1 MTITG
6 TLIDRLEIERTIST
20 LGRCLDERDFEG
32 LRDLFTENASVATP
46 GGTATGHDALVD
58 QARGRHSNDDG
69 IQHVITNLLVDQDG
83 DHAEVRANLLV
94 SFAHA
99 GPADPAPFLLGEV
112 YRFELRRTGDGW
124 RISSLASTPTWTLNR
139 PAQLAF
145 QPDGSLSA

>member
-1 MTITG
+1 MTTIE
-6 TLIDRLEIERTIST
+6 TLIDRLEIERAISH

-32 LRDLFTENASVATP
+32 LRNLFTEDAAVTTP
-46 GGTATGHDALVD
+46 GGTAAGHDALVD
-58 QARGRHSNDDG
+58 QARRRHSDDDG

-83 DHAEVRANLLV
+83 DHAAVRANLLV

-99 GPADPAPFLLGEV
+99 GPDDPAPFLLGEV
-112 YRFELRRTGDGW
+112 YRFELQRTGDGW

-145 QPDGSLSA
+145 QTDGSLSA